1 MSRTA
6 PRLFVFFWLT
16 DVAFIVYWAIVFL
29 RLLPAEY
36 MYQDYRDPNLVAW
49 NLSFFPLDMLL
60 SLTGFASLYCYRR
73 GSERWKPIALV
84 SLVLTFCSGLQAIAF
99 WAFKADFDWSWWLP
113 NLFLLIY
120 PLFFLPELVRAAS
133 SGKKGFKPQNEAER
147 QP

>member
-49 NLSFFPLDMLL
+49 NLSFFRSTCLYR
-60 SLTGFASLYCYRR
+60 SRASRA
-73 GSERWKPIALV
+73 S
-84 SLVLTFCSGLQAIAF
+84 TAIGG
-99 WAFKADFDWSWWLP
+99 
-113 NLFLLIY
+113 
-120 PLFFLPELVRAAS
+120 E
-133 SGKKGFKPQNEAER
+133 
-147 QP
+147 